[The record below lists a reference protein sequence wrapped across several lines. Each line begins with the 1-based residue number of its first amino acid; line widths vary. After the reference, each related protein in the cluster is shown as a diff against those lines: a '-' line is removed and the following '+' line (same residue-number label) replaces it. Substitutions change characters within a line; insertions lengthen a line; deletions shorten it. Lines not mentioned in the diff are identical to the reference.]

1 MTPSPF
7 VKKENRKISVV
18 SSLNL
23 PYDRLSYVNTSRS
36 IPVYQLYIIKDVF
49 SLLIDFS
56 NQKKMVD
63 RCLLFLFFAV
73 TLFVSGLHAERA
85 RNDNLQNEEIDFTS
99 DNTNVEGDSRNYLN

>member
-1 MTPSPF
+1 
-7 VKKENRKISVV
+7 
-18 SSLNL
+18 
-23 PYDRLSYVNTSRS
+23 
-36 IPVYQLYIIKDVF
+36 
-49 SLLIDFS
+49 
-56 NQKKMVD
+56 MVD